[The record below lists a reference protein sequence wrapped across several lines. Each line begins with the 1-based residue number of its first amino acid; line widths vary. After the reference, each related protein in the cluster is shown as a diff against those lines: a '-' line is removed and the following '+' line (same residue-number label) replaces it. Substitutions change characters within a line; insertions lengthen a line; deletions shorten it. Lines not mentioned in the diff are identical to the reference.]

1 MAKRRQPMSQINMVP
16 LIDVMLVLL
25 VVSMIT
31 VPLLN
36 QGIEVNL
43 PQDSAGP
50 LEDYDEDPL
59 VVTVRA
65 DQRIYVNVGV
75 AADFD
80 EEAFISFKEMEER
93 TSKVLNA
100 RPNVPVFVRG
110 DQSLDYGYVMK
121 VMHALKEAGAKDVG
135 LVTEPQETE
144 P

>member
-1 MAKRRQPMSQINMVP
+1 MANRRQPISQINVVP

-25 VVSMIT
+25 IVSMVT

-43 PQDSAGP
+43 PQESSDA

-59 VVTVRA
+59 VVTVRE

-75 AADFD
+75 AAEFNEDS
-80 EEAFISFKEMEER
+80 FISFEEMKDR
-93 TSKVLNA
+93 TSKVLSA

-110 DQSLDYGYVMK
+110 DKALDYGYVMQ
-121 VMHALKEAGAKDVG
+121 VIHALKEAGAAEVG
-135 LVTEPQETE
+135 LVTETE
-144 P
+144 DL

>member
-1 MAKRRQPMSQINMVP
+1 MATRRQPMSQINIVP

-25 VVSMIT
+25 IVSMVT

-59 VVTVRA
+59 VVTIRA

-80 EEAFISFKEMEER
+80 EDSFISFEEMQER
-93 TSKVLNA
+93 TGKVLSA
-100 RPNVPVFVRG
+100 RPSVPVFVRG
-110 DQSLDYGYVMK
+110 DQSLNYGYIMQ

-135 LVTEPQETE
+135 LVTEPPEM
-144 P
+144 